1 MNVKQDRSVP
11 APAVPVYALPQQE
24 EDPSRAGGSIFVRL
38 AVLAL
43 LVSTLIL
50 AGRLMMEYNDLRE
63 EAAALRAAIADTEQ
77 SIEAL
82 QDQLEAPFDD
92 DYVIRIAR
100 EKLNLSLPQE
110 IIFYNDLNE

>member
-1 MNVKQDRSVP
+1 MKQDRRMP
-11 APAVPVYALPQQE
+11 EPAVPVYAVPQPD
-24 EDPSRAGGSIFVRL
+24 EDSSRVSGSIFVRM
-38 AVLAL
+38 AILAL
-43 LVSTLIL
+43 LVSMLIL

-63 EAAALRAAIADTEQ
+63 EAAALRASIADTAQ
-77 SIEAL
+77 NIEAL

-92 DYVIRIAR
+92 DYVIRIAK

>member
-1 MNVKQDRSVP
+1 MLKLPVPTRS
-11 APAVPVYALPQQE
+11 
-24 EDPSRAGGSIFVRL
+24 
-38 AVLAL
+38 
-43 LVSTLIL
+43 
-50 AGRLMMEYNDLRE
+50 RE
-63 EAAALRAAIADTEQ
+63 EMVDVTAALRAAIADTEQ
-77 SIEAL
+77 NIEAL

>member
-1 MNVKQDRSVP
+1 MKQDRLMPEP
-11 APAVPVYALPQQE
+11 AAPLYAVPQSD
-24 EDPSRAGGSIFVRL
+24 EDTPHAGGSIFVRM
-38 AVLAL
+38 AILAL

-50 AGRLMMEYNDLRE
+50 AARLLMEYNDLRE
-63 EAAALRAAIADTEQ
+63 EAAALRAEIADTEQ

-82 QDQLEAPFDD
+82 QDQLDAPFDD
-92 DYVIRIAR
+92 DYVIKIAK